1 MIGFKKTPIR
11 LVLIIFFISVVSII
25 LIYVDSLNNEPLA
38 IEEITISRDLSESFT
53 PIKSK
58 QIHTVRKGDS
68 LSVIFEDKQVPLNTA
83 YKIFD
88 FDKNNLLS
96 SIIPGDIMEFNY
108 MGNDLLS
115 IEIIKDDVNSIL
127 IKTEDEISIVNI
139 KKEAQTITS
148 FGFGEI
154 RDSFYKS
161 AKDVGIPDSIIM
173 DFAYIFGWDIDFIFD
188 VRKGDKFS
196 VIYETEFSEG
206 EKISNGDIVFAEFTN
221 REKKYIAQ
229 RFFDDVQGKQYFN
242 ENGENVKKAFLR
254 APLDFAYIS
263 SHFNPNRMHPILH
276 KIKAHNGVDYAA
288 KTGTPVRATGEGTVI
303 LRANKGGYG
312 RLIEIRHFN
321 EYTTRYAHLSG
332 YAKGLQVGSKV
343 DQGDIIGYVG
353 KSGLATGPHLHYEFR
368 VNGMHTDP
376 LRVKFPNAKPI
387 ESENKEDFTN
397 FALALDL
404 KMNTLKKK
412 LFSSNEEKIEE

>member
-11 LVLIIFFISVVSII
+11 LVLITFLICVVSII

-38 IEEITISRDLSESFT
+38 IEEITISRDLSEDLT

-115 IEIIKDDVNSIL
+115 IEIIKDEVNSIL

-196 VIYETEFSEG
+196 VIYETDFSEG
-206 EKISNGDIVFAEFTN
+206 EKISSGDIIFAEFTN

-288 KTGTPVRATGEGTVI
+288 KRNTPVKASGDGIISFIGRQS
-303 LRANKGGYG
+303 GYG
-312 RLIEIRHFN
+312 RTVEIKHGGN
-321 EYTTRYAHLSG
+321 IKTLYAHLERFNT
-332 YAKGLQVGSKV
+332 KLKVGSKV
-343 DQGDIIGYVG
+343 KQGEIIAFVG
-353 KSGLATGPHLHYEFR
+353 DSGQATGPHLHFEFWQGEIR
-368 VNGMHTDP
+368 SDP
-376 LRVKFPNAKPI
+376 VKVKLPSAKPCLLYTSDAAD
-387 ESENKEDFTN
+387 E
-397 FALALDL
+397 
-404 KMNTLKKK
+404 
-412 LFSSNEEKIEE
+412 

>member
-11 LVLIIFFISVVSII
+11 LVLITFLICVVSII

-38 IEEITISRDLSESFT
+38 IEEITISRDLSEGLT

-58 QIHTVRKGDS
+58 QIHTVRKGES

-115 IEIIKDDVNSIL
+115 IEIIKDDINSIL

-196 VIYETEFSEG
+196 VIYETDFSEG
-206 EKISNGDIVFAEFTN
+206 EKISSGDIIFAEFTN

-288 KTGTPVRATGEGTVI
+288 KRNTPVKASGDGVI
-303 LRANKGGYG
+303 SFIGRQSGYG
-312 RLIEIRHFN
+312 RTVEIKHGGN
-321 EYTTRYAHLSG
+321 IKTLYAHLERFNT
-332 YAKGLQVGSKV
+332 KLKVGSKV
-343 DQGDIIGYVG
+343 KQGEIIAFVG
-353 KSGLATGPHLHYEFR
+353 DSGQATGPHLHFEFWQGEIR
-368 VNGMHTDP
+368 SDP
-376 LRVKFPNAKPI
+376 VKVKLPSAKPVNNSQRN
-387 ESENKEDFTN
+387 EFEDL
-397 FALALDL
+397 LALNL
-404 KMNTLKKK
+404 NK
-412 LFSSNEEKIEE
+412 LNEYNLPKYE

>member
-11 LVLIIFFISVVSII
+11 LVLITFLISVVSII
-25 LIYVDSLNNEPLA
+25 LIYVDSLDNEPLA
-38 IEEITISRDLSESFT
+38 IEEITISRDLSEGLT

-115 IEIIKDDVNSIL
+115 IEIIKDEVNSIL

-196 VIYETEFSEG
+196 VIYETDFSEG
-206 EKISNGDIVFAEFTN
+206 EKISSGDIVFAEFTN

-229 RFFDDVQGKQYFN
+229 RFFDNVQGKQYFN

-288 KTGTPVRATGEGTVI
+288 KRNTPVKASGDGVI
-303 LRANKGGYG
+303 SFMGRQSGYG
-312 RLIEIRHFN
+312 RTVEIKHGGN
-321 EYTTRYAHLSG
+321 IKTLYAHLERFNT
-332 YAKGLQVGSKV
+332 KLKVGSKV
-343 DQGDIIGYVG
+343 KQGEIIAFVG
-353 KSGLATGPHLHYEFR
+353 DSGQATGPHLHFEFWQGEIR
-368 VNGMHTDP
+368 SDP
-376 LRVKFPNAKPI
+376 VKVKLPSAKPVNNAQRN
-387 ESENKEDFTN
+387 EFEDL
-397 FALALDL
+397 LALNL
-404 KMNTLKKK
+404 NK
-412 LFSSNEEKIEE
+412 LNEYNLPKYE

>member
-11 LVLIIFFISVVSII
+11 LVLITFLISVVSII
-25 LIYVDSLNNEPLA
+25 LIYVDSLDNEPLA
-38 IEEITISRDLSESFT
+38 IEEITISRDLSEGLT

-115 IEIIKDDVNSIL
+115 IEIIKDDINSIL
-127 IKTEDEISIVNI
+127 IKAEDEISIVNI

-188 VRKGDKFS
+188 VRGGDKFS

-206 EKISNGDIVFAEFTN
+206 EKISSGDIVFAEFTN

-288 KTGTPVRATGEGTVI
+288 KRNTPVKASGDGVI
-303 LRANKGGYG
+303 SFIGRQSGYG
-312 RLIEIRHFN
+312 RTVEIKHGGN
-321 EYTTRYAHLSG
+321 IKTLYAHLERFNT
-332 YAKGLQVGSKV
+332 KLKVGSKV
-343 DQGDIIGYVG
+343 KQGEIIAYVG
-353 KSGLATGPHLHYEFR
+353 DSGQATGTHLHFEFWQGEIR
-368 VNGMHTDP
+368 SDP
-376 LRVKFPNAKPI
+376 VKVKLPSAKPVNNAQRN
-387 ESENKEDFTN
+387 EFEDLLVLNLNK
-397 FALALDL
+397 L
-404 KMNTLKKK
+404 
-412 LFSSNEEKIEE
+412 NEYNLPKYE

>member
-11 LVLIIFFISVVSII
+11 LVLITFLISVVSII
-25 LIYVDSLNNEPLA
+25 LIYVDSLDNEPLA
-38 IEEITISRDLSESFT
+38 IEEITISRDLSESLT

-58 QIHTVRKGDS
+58 QIHTVKKGDS

-206 EKISNGDIVFAEFTN
+206 EKISSGDIVFAEFTN
-221 REKKYIAQ
+221 KDKKYIAQ

-288 KTGTPVRATGEGTVI
+288 KRNTPVKASGDGVI
-303 LRANKGGYG
+303 SFIGRQSGYG
-312 RLIEIRHFN
+312 RTVEIKHGGN
-321 EYTTRYAHLSG
+321 IKTLYAHLE
-332 YAKGLQVGSKV
+332 KFNTKLKVGSKV
-343 DQGDIIGYVG
+343 KQGEIIAFVG
-353 KSGLATGPHLHYEFR
+353 DSGQATGPHLHFEFWQGEIR
-368 VNGMHTDP
+368 SDP
-376 LRVKFPNAKPI
+376 VKVKLPSAKPVNNAQRN
-387 ESENKEDFTN
+387 EFEDL
-397 FALALDL
+397 LALNL
-404 KMNTLKKK
+404 NK
-412 LFSSNEEKIEE
+412 LNEYNLPKYE

>member
-11 LVLIIFFISVVSII
+11 LVLITFLISVVSII

-38 IEEITISRDLSESFT
+38 IEEITISRDLSEGLT

-206 EKISNGDIVFAEFTN
+206 EKISSGDIVFAEFTN

-288 KTGTPVRATGEGTVI
+288 KRNTPVKASGDGVI
-303 LRANKGGYG
+303 SFIGRQSGYG
-312 RLIEIRHFN
+312 RTVEIKHGGN
-321 EYTTRYAHLSG
+321 IKTLYAHLERFNT
-332 YAKGLQVGSKV
+332 KLKVGSKV
-343 DQGDIIGYVG
+343 KQGEIIAFVG
-353 KSGLATGPHLHYEFR
+353 DSGQATGPHLHFEFWQGEIR
-368 VNGMHTDP
+368 SDP
-376 LRVKFPNAKPI
+376 VKVKLPSAKPVNNAQRN
-387 ESENKEDFTN
+387 EFEDL
-397 FALALDL
+397 LALNL
-404 KMNTLKKK
+404 NK
-412 LFSSNEEKIEE
+412 LNEYNLPKYE

>member
-11 LVLIIFFISVVSII
+11 LVLITFLISVVSII
-25 LIYVDSLNNEPLA
+25 LIYVDSLDNEPLA
-38 IEEITISRDLSESFT
+38 IEEITISRDLSESLT

-206 EKISNGDIVFAEFTN
+206 EKISSGDIVFAEFTN

-229 RFFDDVQGKQYFN
+229 RFFDSVQGKQYFN

-288 KTGTPVRATGEGTVI
+288 KRNTPVKASGDGVI
-303 LRANKGGYG
+303 SFIGRQSGYG
-312 RLIEIRHFN
+312 RTVEIKHGGN
-321 EYTTRYAHLSG
+321 IKTLYAHLERFNT
-332 YAKGLQVGSKV
+332 KLKVGSKV
-343 DQGDIIGYVG
+343 KQGEIIAFVG
-353 KSGLATGPHLHYEFR
+353 DSGQATGPHLHFEFWQGEIR
-368 VNGMHTDP
+368 SDP
-376 LRVKFPNAKPI
+376 VKVKLPSAKPVNNSQRN
-387 ESENKEDFTN
+387 EFEDL
-397 FALALDL
+397 LALNL
-404 KMNTLKKK
+404 NK
-412 LFSSNEEKIEE
+412 LNEYNLPKYE

>member
-11 LVLIIFFISVVSII
+11 LVLITFLISVVSII
-25 LIYVDSLNNEPLA
+25 LIYVDSLDNEPLA
-38 IEEITISRDLSESFT
+38 IEEITISRDLSEGLI

-196 VIYETEFSEG
+196 VIYETDFSEG
-206 EKISNGDIVFAEFTN
+206 EKISSGDIVFAEFTN
-221 REKKYIAQ
+221 KEKKYIAQ

-288 KTGTPVRATGEGTVI
+288 KRNTPVKASGDGVI
-303 LRANKGGYG
+303 SFIGRQSGYG
-312 RLIEIRHFN
+312 RTVEIKHGGN
-321 EYTTRYAHLSG
+321 IKTLYAHLERFNT
-332 YAKGLQVGSKV
+332 KLKVGSKV
-343 DQGDIIGYVG
+343 KQGEIIAFVG
-353 KSGLATGPHLHYEFR
+353 DSGQATGPHLHFEFWQGEIR
-368 VNGMHTDP
+368 SDP
-376 LRVKFPNAKPI
+376 VKVKLPSAKPVNNSQRN
-387 ESENKEDFTN
+387 EFEDL
-397 FALALDL
+397 LALNL
-404 KMNTLKKK
+404 NK
-412 LFSSNEEKIEE
+412 LNEYNLPKYE

>member
-11 LVLIIFFISVVSII
+11 LVLITFLISVVSIM

-96 SIIPGDIMEFNY
+96 SIIPGDIMEFSY
-108 MGNDLLS
+108 MGDDLLS

-127 IKTEDEISIVNI
+127 IKTENEISIVNI

-154 RDSFYKS
+154 KDSFYKS

-206 EKISNGDIVFAEFTN
+206 EKISSGDIVFAEFTN

-288 KTGTPVRATGEGTVI
+288 KRNTPVKASGDGVI
-303 LRANKGGYG
+303 SFIGRQSGYG
-312 RLIEIRHFN
+312 RTVEIKHGGN
-321 EYTTRYAHLSG
+321 IKTLYAHLERFNT
-332 YAKGLQVGSKV
+332 KLKVGSKV
-343 DQGDIIGYVG
+343 KQGEIIAFVG
-353 KSGLATGPHLHYEFR
+353 DSGQATGPHLHFEFWQGEIR
-368 VNGMHTDP
+368 SDP
-376 LRVKFPNAKPI
+376 VKVKLPSAKPVNNSQRN
-387 ESENKEDFTN
+387 EFEDL
-397 FALALDL
+397 LALNL
-404 KMNTLKKK
+404 NK
-412 LFSSNEEKIEE
+412 LNEYNLPKYE

>member
-11 LVLIIFFISVVSII
+11 LVLITFLISVVSII
-25 LIYVDSLNNEPLA
+25 LIYVDSLDNEPLA
-38 IEEITISRDLSESFT
+38 IEEITISRDLSESLT

-58 QIHTVRKGDS
+58 QIHTVKKGDS

-206 EKISNGDIVFAEFTN
+206 EKISSGDIVFAEFTN

-229 RFFDDVQGKQYFN
+229 RFFDSVQGKQYFN

-288 KTGTPVRATGEGTVI
+288 KRNTPVKASGDGVI
-303 LRANKGGYG
+303 SFIGRQSGYG
-312 RLIEIRHFN
+312 RTVEIKHGGN
-321 EYTTRYAHLSG
+321 IKTLYAHLERFNT
-332 YAKGLQVGSKV
+332 KLKVGSKV
-343 DQGDIIGYVG
+343 KQGEIIAFVG
-353 KSGLATGPHLHYEFR
+353 DSGQATGPHLHFEFWQGEIR
-368 VNGMHTDP
+368 SDP
-376 LRVKFPNAKPI
+376 VKVKLPSAKPVNI
-387 ESENKEDFTN
+387 SQKDDFDNLLQLNLNKLN
-397 FALALDL
+397 QY
-404 KMNTLKKK
+404 NLKK
-412 LFSSNEEKIEE
+412 NG

>member
-11 LVLIIFFISVVSII
+11 LVLITFLISVVSII

-38 IEEITISRDLSESFT
+38 IEEITISRDLSESLT

-127 IKTEDEISIVNI
+127 IKTEDEISIMDI

-206 EKISNGDIVFAEFTN
+206 EKISSGDIVFAEFTN

-288 KTGTPVRATGEGTVI
+288 KRNTPVKASGDGVI
-303 LRANKGGYG
+303 SFIGRQSGYG
-312 RLIEIRHFN
+312 RTVEIKHGGN
-321 EYTTRYAHLSG
+321 IKTLYAHLERFNT
-332 YAKGLQVGSKV
+332 KLKVGSKV
-343 DQGDIIGYVG
+343 KQGEIIAFVG
-353 KSGLATGPHLHYEFR
+353 DSGQATGPHLHFEFWQGEIR
-368 VNGMHTDP
+368 SDP
-376 LRVKFPNAKPI
+376 VKVKLPSAKPVNNAQRN
-387 ESENKEDFTN
+387 EFEDL
-397 FALALDL
+397 LALNL
-404 KMNTLKKK
+404 NK
-412 LFSSNEEKIEE
+412 LNEYNLPKYE

>member
-11 LVLIIFFISVVSII
+11 LVLITFLISVVSII
-25 LIYVDSLNNEPLA
+25 LIYVDSLDNEPLA
-38 IEEITISRDLSESFT
+38 IEEITISRDLSESLT

-115 IEIIKDDVNSIL
+115 IEIIKDDVDSIL
-127 IKTEDEISIVNI
+127 IKTEDEISIVKI

-148 FGFGEI
+148 IGFGEI

-206 EKISNGDIVFAEFTN
+206 EKISSGDIVFAEFTN
-221 REKKYIAQ
+221 RDKKYIAQ
-229 RFFDDVQGKQYFN
+229 RFFDSVQGKQYFN

-288 KTGTPVRATGEGTVI
+288 KRNTPVKASGDGVI
-303 LRANKGGYG
+303 SFIGRQSGYG
-312 RLIEIRHFN
+312 RTVEIKHGGN
-321 EYTTRYAHLSG
+321 IKTLYAHLERFNT
-332 YAKGLQVGSKV
+332 KLKVGSKV
-343 DQGDIIGYVG
+343 KQGDIIAYVG
-353 KSGLATGPHLHYEFR
+353 DSGQATGPHLHFEFWQGEIR
-368 VNGMHTDP
+368 SDP
-376 LRVKFPNAKPI
+376 VKVKLPSAKPVNI
-387 ESENKEDFTN
+387 SQKDDFDNLLQLNLNKLN
-397 FALALDL
+397 QY
-404 KMNTLKKK
+404 NLKK
-412 LFSSNEEKIEE
+412 NG

>member
-11 LVLIIFFISVVSII
+11 LVLITFLISVVSII

-38 IEEITISRDLSESFT
+38 IEEITISRDLSESLT

-58 QIHTVRKGDS
+58 QIHTVKKGDS

-108 MGNDLLS
+108 MGNDLVS

-154 RDSFYKS
+154 KDSFYKS

-206 EKISNGDIVFAEFTN
+206 EKISSGDIVFAEFTN

-288 KTGTPVRATGEGTVI
+288 KRNTPVKASGDGVI
-303 LRANKGGYG
+303 SFMGRQSGYG
-312 RLIEIRHFN
+312 RTVEIKHGGN
-321 EYTTRYAHLSG
+321 IKTLYAHLERFNT
-332 YAKGLQVGSKV
+332 KLKVGSKV
-343 DQGDIIGYVG
+343 KQGEIIAFVG
-353 KSGLATGPHLHYEFR
+353 DSGQATGPHLHFEFWQGEIR
-368 VNGMHTDP
+368 SDP
-376 LRVKFPNAKPI
+376 VKVKLPSAKPVNNSQRN
-387 ESENKEDFTN
+387 EFEDL
-397 FALALDL
+397 LALNL
-404 KMNTLKKK
+404 NK
-412 LFSSNEEKIEE
+412 LNEYNLPKYE

>member
-11 LVLIIFFISVVSII
+11 LVLITFLISVVSII

-38 IEEITISRDLSESFT
+38 IEEITISRDLSESLT

-206 EKISNGDIVFAEFTN
+206 EKISSGDIVFAEFTN

-288 KTGTPVRATGEGTVI
+288 KRNTPVKASGDGVI
-303 LRANKGGYG
+303 SFIGRQSGYG
-312 RLIEIRHFN
+312 RTVEIKHGGN
-321 EYTTRYAHLSG
+321 IKTLYAHLERFNT
-332 YAKGLQVGSKV
+332 KLKVGSKV
-343 DQGDIIGYVG
+343 KQGEIIAFVG
-353 KSGLATGPHLHYEFR
+353 DSGQATGPHLHFEFWQGEIR
-368 VNGMHTDP
+368 SDP
-376 LRVKFPNAKPI
+376 VKVKLPSAKPVNNAQRN
-387 ESENKEDFTN
+387 EFEDLLVLNLNK
-397 FALALDL
+397 L
-404 KMNTLKKK
+404 
-412 LFSSNEEKIEE
+412 NEYNLPKYE

>member
-11 LVLIIFFISVVSII
+11 LVLITFLISVVSII

-38 IEEITISRDLSESFT
+38 IEEITISRDLSESLT

-206 EKISNGDIVFAEFTN
+206 EKISSGDIVYAEFTN
-221 REKKYIAQ
+221 REKKYVAQ

-288 KTGTPVRATGEGTVI
+288 KRNTPVKASGDGVI
-303 LRANKGGYG
+303 SFIGRQSGYG
-312 RLIEIRHFN
+312 RTVEIKHGGN
-321 EYTTRYAHLSG
+321 IKTLYAHLERFNT
-332 YAKGLQVGSKV
+332 KLKVGSKV
-343 DQGDIIGYVG
+343 KQGEIIAFVG
-353 KSGLATGPHLHYEFR
+353 DSGQATGPHLHFEFWQGEIR
-368 VNGMHTDP
+368 SDP
-376 LRVKFPNAKPI
+376 VKVKLPSAKPVNNSQRN
-387 ESENKEDFTN
+387 EFEDL
-397 FALALDL
+397 LALNLNKLNEYNLL
-404 KMNTLKKK
+404 KY
-412 LFSSNEEKIEE
+412 E

>member
-11 LVLIIFFISVVSII
+11 LVLIIFLISVVSII
-25 LIYVDSLNNEPLA
+25 LIYVDSLNNEPLE
-38 IEEITISRDLSESFT
+38 IEEITISRDLSEGLA

-68 LSVIFEDKQVPLNTA
+68 LSVIFDDKQVPLNTA

-108 MGNDLLS
+108 MGDDLLS
-115 IEIIKDDVNSIL
+115 IEIIKDDINSIL
-127 IKTEDEISIVNI
+127 IKTEDEISIVKI

-148 FGFGEI
+148 IGFGEI

-161 AKDVGIPDSIIM
+161 AKGVGIPDSIIM

-188 VRKGDKFS
+188 VRKGDRFS
-196 VIYETEFSEG
+196 VIYETDFSEG
-206 EKISNGDIVFAEFTN
+206 EKISSGDIVFAEFTN

-229 RFFDDVQGKQYFN
+229 RFFDNVQGKQYFN

-288 KTGTPVRATGEGTVI
+288 KRNTPVKASGDGVI
-303 LRANKGGYG
+303 SFIGKQRGYG
-312 RLIEIRHFN
+312 RTIEIKHGGN
-321 EYTTRYAHLSG
+321 IKTLYAHLERFNS
-332 YAKGLQVGSKV
+332 KLKQGSKV
-343 DQGDIIGYVG
+343 KQGDIIAYVG
-353 KSGLATGPHLHYEFR
+353 DSGQATGPHLHFEFWKGEIR
-368 VNGMHTDP
+368 TDP
-376 LRVKFPNAKPI
+376 VKVKLPSAKPVNI
-387 ESENKEDFTN
+387 SQKDDFDNLLQLNLNKLN
-397 FALALDL
+397 QYDL
-404 KMNTLKKK
+404 KKNG
-412 LFSSNEEKIEE
+412 

>member
-11 LVLIIFFISVVSII
+11 LVLITFLICVFSII

-38 IEEITISRDLSESFT
+38 IEEITISRDLSESLT

-127 IKTEDEISIVNI
+127 IKTEDEISIMNI

-154 RDSFYKS
+154 KDSFYKS

-206 EKISNGDIVFAEFTN
+206 EKISSGDIVFAEFTN

-288 KTGTPVRATGEGTVI
+288 KRNTPVKASGDGVI
-303 LRANKGGYG
+303 SFIGRQSGYG
-312 RLIEIRHFN
+312 RTVEIKHGGN
-321 EYTTRYAHLSG
+321 IKTLYAHLERFNT
-332 YAKGLQVGSKV
+332 KLKVGSKV
-343 DQGDIIGYVG
+343 KQGEIIAFVG
-353 KSGLATGPHLHYEFR
+353 DSGQATGPHLHFEFWQGEIR
-368 VNGMHTDP
+368 SDP
-376 LRVKFPNAKPI
+376 VKVKLPSAKPVNNSQRN
-387 ESENKEDFTN
+387 EFEDL
-397 FALALDL
+397 LALNL
-404 KMNTLKKK
+404 NK
-412 LFSSNEEKIEE
+412 LNEHNLQKYE

>member
-11 LVLIIFFISVVSII
+11 LVLITFLICVVSII

-38 IEEITISRDLSESFT
+38 IEEITISRDLSEGLT

-206 EKISNGDIVFAEFTN
+206 EKISSGDIVFAEFTN

-229 RFFDDVQGKQYFN
+229 RFFDSVQGKQYFN

-288 KTGTPVRATGEGTVI
+288 KRNTPVKASGDGVI
-303 LRANKGGYG
+303 SFIGRQSGYG
-312 RLIEIRHFN
+312 RTVEIKHGGN
-321 EYTTRYAHLSG
+321 IKTLYAHLERFNT
-332 YAKGLQVGSKV
+332 KLKVGSKV
-343 DQGDIIGYVG
+343 KQGEIIAYVG
-353 KSGLATGPHLHYEFR
+353 DSGQATGTHLHFEFWQGEIR
-368 VNGMHTDP
+368 SDP
-376 LRVKFPNAKPI
+376 VKVKLPSAKPVNNAQRN
-387 ESENKEDFTN
+387 EFEDL
-397 FALALDL
+397 LALNL
-404 KMNTLKKK
+404 NK
-412 LFSSNEEKIEE
+412 LNEYNLPKYE

>member
-11 LVLIIFFISVVSII
+11 LVLITFLISVVSII
-25 LIYVDSLNNEPLA
+25 LIYVDSINNEPLA
-38 IEEITISRDLSESFT
+38 IEEITISRDLSEGLI

-206 EKISNGDIVFAEFTN
+206 EKISSGDIVFAEFTN
-221 REKKYIAQ
+221 RERKYIAQ

-288 KTGTPVRATGEGTVI
+288 KRNTPVKASGDGVI
-303 LRANKGGYG
+303 SFIGRQSGYG
-312 RLIEIRHFN
+312 RTVEIKHGGN
-321 EYTTRYAHLSG
+321 IKTLYAHLERFNT
-332 YAKGLQVGSKV
+332 KLKVGSKV
-343 DQGDIIGYVG
+343 KQGEIIAFVG
-353 KSGLATGPHLHYEFR
+353 DSGQATGPHLHFEFWQGEIR
-368 VNGMHTDP
+368 SDP
-376 LRVKFPNAKPI
+376 VKVKLPSAKPVNNAQRN
-387 ESENKEDFTN
+387 EFEDL
-397 FALALDL
+397 LALNL
-404 KMNTLKKK
+404 NK
-412 LFSSNEEKIEE
+412 LNEYNLPQYE

>member
-11 LVLIIFFISVVSII
+11 LVLITFLISVVSII

-38 IEEITISRDLSESFT
+38 IEEITISRDLSENLT

-127 IKTEDEISIVNI
+127 IKTENEISIVNI

-206 EKISNGDIVFAEFTN
+206 EKISSGDIVFAEFTN

-229 RFFDDVQGKQYFN
+229 RFFDSVQGKQYFN

-288 KTGTPVRATGEGTVI
+288 KRNTPVKASGDGVI
-303 LRANKGGYG
+303 SFIGRQSGYG
-312 RLIEIRHFN
+312 RTVEIKHGGN
-321 EYTTRYAHLSG
+321 IKTLYAHLERFNT
-332 YAKGLQVGSKV
+332 KLKVGSKV
-343 DQGDIIGYVG
+343 KQGEIIAFVG
-353 KSGLATGPHLHYEFR
+353 DSGQATGPHLHFEFWQGEIR
-368 VNGMHTDP
+368 SDP
-376 LRVKFPNAKPI
+376 VKVKLPSAKPVNNTQRN
-387 ESENKEDFTN
+387 EFEDL
-397 FALALDL
+397 LALNL
-404 KMNTLKKK
+404 NK
-412 LFSSNEEKIEE
+412 LYEYNLPKYE

>member
-11 LVLIIFFISVVSII
+11 LVLITFLISVVSII

-38 IEEITISRDLSESFT
+38 IEEITISRDLSESLT

-127 IKTEDEISIVNI
+127 IKTEDEISIMDI

-206 EKISNGDIVFAEFTN
+206 EKISSGDIVFAEFTN

-288 KTGTPVRATGEGTVI
+288 KRNTPVKASGDGVI
-303 LRANKGGYG
+303 SFIGRQSGYG
-312 RLIEIRHFN
+312 RTVEIKHGGN
-321 EYTTRYAHLSG
+321 IKTLYAHLERFNT
-332 YAKGLQVGSKV
+332 KLKVGSKV
-343 DQGDIIGYVG
+343 KQGEIIAFVG
-353 KSGLATGPHLHYEFR
+353 DSGQATGPHLHFEFWQGEIR
-368 VNGMHTDP
+368 SDP
-376 LRVKFPNAKPI
+376 VKVKLPSAKPVNNSQRN
-387 ESENKEDFTN
+387 EFEDL
-397 FALALDL
+397 LALNL
-404 KMNTLKKK
+404 NK
-412 LFSSNEEKIEE
+412 LNEYNLPKYE

>member
-25 LIYVDSLNNEPLA
+25 LIYVDSLDNEPLA
-38 IEEITISRDLSESFT
+38 IEEITISRDLSEGLT

-127 IKTEDEISIVNI
+127 IKTEDEISIVKI

-148 FGFGEI
+148 IGFGEI

-161 AKDVGIPDSIIM
+161 AKGVGIPDSIIM

-206 EKISNGDIVFAEFTN
+206 EKISSGDIVFAEFTN

-229 RFFDDVQGKQYFN
+229 RFFDNVQGKQYFN

-288 KTGTPVRATGEGTVI
+288 KRNTPVKASGDGVI
-303 LRANKGGYG
+303 SFIGRQSGYG
-312 RLIEIRHFN
+312 RTVEIKHGGN
-321 EYTTRYAHLSG
+321 IKTLYAHLERFNT
-332 YAKGLQVGSKV
+332 KLKVGSKV
-343 DQGDIIGYVG
+343 KQGEIIAFVG
-353 KSGLATGPHLHYEFR
+353 DSGQATGPHLHFEFWQGEIR
-368 VNGMHTDP
+368 SDP
-376 LRVKFPNAKPI
+376 VKVKLPSAKPVNNSQRN
-387 ESENKEDFTN
+387 EFEDL
-397 FALALDL
+397 LALNLNKLNEYNLL
-404 KMNTLKKK
+404 KY
-412 LFSSNEEKIEE
+412 E

>member
-11 LVLIIFFISVVSII
+11 LVLITFLISVVSII
-25 LIYVDSLNNEPLA
+25 LIYVDSLDNEPLA
-38 IEEITISRDLSESFT
+38 IEEITISRDLSEGLI

-115 IEIIKDDVNSIL
+115 IEIIKDDINSIL

-206 EKISNGDIVFAEFTN
+206 EKISSGDIVFAEFTN

-288 KTGTPVRATGEGTVI
+288 KRNTPVKASGDGVI
-303 LRANKGGYG
+303 SFIGRQSGYG
-312 RLIEIRHFN
+312 RTVEIKHGGN
-321 EYTTRYAHLSG
+321 IKTLYAHLE
-332 YAKGLQVGSKV
+332 KFNTKLKVGSKV
-343 DQGDIIGYVG
+343 KQGEIIAFVG
-353 KSGLATGPHLHYEFR
+353 DSGQATGPHLHFEFWQGEIR
-368 VNGMHTDP
+368 SDP
-376 LRVKFPNAKPI
+376 VKVKLPSAKPVNNAQRN
-387 ESENKEDFTN
+387 EFKDL
-397 FALALDL
+397 LALNL
-404 KMNTLKKK
+404 NK
-412 LFSSNEEKIEE
+412 LNEYNLQKYE

>member
-11 LVLIIFFISVVSII
+11 LVLITFLISVVSII

-38 IEEITISRDLSESFT
+38 IEEITISRDLSESLT

-58 QIHTVRKGDS
+58 QIHTVKKGDS

-206 EKISNGDIVFAEFTN
+206 EKISSGDIVFAEFTN

-288 KTGTPVRATGEGTVI
+288 KRNTPVKASGDGVI
-303 LRANKGGYG
+303 SFIGRQSGYG
-312 RLIEIRHFN
+312 RTVEIKHGGN
-321 EYTTRYAHLSG
+321 IKTLYAHLERFNT
-332 YAKGLQVGSKV
+332 KLKVGSKV
-343 DQGDIIGYVG
+343 KQGEIIAFVG
-353 KSGLATGPHLHYEFR
+353 DSGQATGPHLHFEFWQGEIR
-368 VNGMHTDP
+368 SDP
-376 LRVKFPNAKPI
+376 VKVKLPSAKPVNNAQRN
-387 ESENKEDFTN
+387 EFEDL
-397 FALALDL
+397 LALNL
-404 KMNTLKKK
+404 NK
-412 LFSSNEEKIEE
+412 LYEYNLPKYE

>member
-11 LVLIIFFISVVSII
+11 LVLIIFLISVVSII

-38 IEEITISRDLSESFT
+38 IEEITISRDLSAGLA

-68 LSVIFEDKQVPLNTA
+68 LSVIFDDKQVPLNTA

-108 MGNDLLS
+108 MGDDLLS
-115 IEIIKDDVNSIL
+115 IEIIKDDINSII
-127 IKTEDEISIVNI
+127 IKTEDEISIVKI

-148 FGFGEI
+148 IGFGEI

-161 AKDVGIPDSIIM
+161 AKGVGIPDSIIM

-196 VIYETEFSEG
+196 VIYETDFSEG
-206 EKISNGDIVFAEFTN
+206 EKISSGDIVFAEFTN

-229 RFFDDVQGKQYFN
+229 RFFDNVQGKQYFN

-288 KTGTPVRATGEGTVI
+288 KRNTPVKASGDGVI
-303 LRANKGGYG
+303 SFIGKQRGYG
-312 RLIEIRHFN
+312 RTIEIKHGGN
-321 EYTTRYAHLSG
+321 IKTLYAHLERFDS
-332 YAKGLQVGSKV
+332 KLKQGSKV
-343 DQGDIIGYVG
+343 KQGDIIAYVG
-353 KSGLATGPHLHYEFR
+353 DSGQATGPHLHFEFWKGEIR
-368 VNGMHTDP
+368 TDP
-376 LRVKFPNAKPI
+376 VKVKLPSAKPVNI
-387 ESENKEDFTN
+387 SQKDDFDNLLQLNLNKLN
-397 FALALDL
+397 QY
-404 KMNTLKKK
+404 NLKK
-412 LFSSNEEKIEE
+412 NG

>member
-11 LVLIIFFISVVSII
+11 LVLITFLICVFSII

-38 IEEITISRDLSESFT
+38 IEEITISRDLSEGLT

-68 LSVIFEDKQVPLNTA
+68 LSVIFEDKQVSLNTA

-127 IKTEDEISIVNI
+127 IKTEDEISIMNI

-154 RDSFYKS
+154 KDSFYKS

-206 EKISNGDIVFAEFTN
+206 EKISSGDIVFAEFTN

-288 KTGTPVRATGEGTVI
+288 KRNTPVKASGDGVI
-303 LRANKGGYG
+303 SFIGRQSGYG
-312 RLIEIRHFN
+312 RTVEIKHGGN
-321 EYTTRYAHLSG
+321 IKTLYAHLERFNT
-332 YAKGLQVGSKV
+332 KLKVGSKV
-343 DQGDIIGYVG
+343 KQGEIIAFVG
-353 KSGLATGPHLHYEFR
+353 DSGQATGPHLHFEFWQGEIR
-368 VNGMHTDP
+368 SDP
-376 LRVKFPNAKPI
+376 VKVKLPSAKPVNNAQRN
-387 ESENKEDFTN
+387 EFEDL
-397 FALALDL
+397 LALNL
-404 KMNTLKKK
+404 NK
-412 LFSSNEEKIEE
+412 LNEYNLPKYE